1 MTKTEFLQKERDAH
15 ADWERLLATIPT
27 SRMLDVVAGGWT
39 VKDIIAHVTW
49 GEREM
54 VGVLK
59 QRALIGSDLWS
70 VSQQERNDAVWEQNR
85 AKSLL
90 DVLSEAGQV
99 YAELVEELEKI
110 EDEELNEARYFREM
124 PADWKPWQVIAGNTF
139 EHYPE
144 HVAMIREWLEK
155 T

>member
-1 MTKTEFLQKERDAH
+1 MTKTEFLQRQRDAH
-15 ADWERLLATIPT
+15 TDWERLLATIPT

-85 AKSLL
+85 ARPLL
-90 DVLSEAGQV
+90 DVLREAGQV

>member
-1 MTKTEFLQKERDAH
+1 MTKTEFLQRQRDAH

-39 VKDIIAHVTW
+39 VKDVIAHVTW
-49 GEREM
+49 SEREM
-54 VGVLK
+54 AGVLK

-99 YAELVEELEKI
+99 YAELTEELERI

-124 PADWKPWQVIAGNTF
+124 PADWKPWQVIASNTF

-144 HVAMIREWLEK
+144 HVAMIRAWLEK
-155 T
+155 I

>member
-85 AKSLL
+85 ARPLL
-90 DVLSEAGQV
+90 DVLREAGQV